1 MKLVFGQGNPGNEF
15 ANTRHNV
22 GFLVLDTLAEREGA
36 PFKETSK
43 FFGQVAEFTK
53 NGEKVILLKPDTFYN
68 ETGRSLQAIKQ
79 FYKLDSD
86 DTLVIH
92 DELAL
97 PFGTLRSRIGG
108 ADAGNNGIKSINTSG
123 GETTKRLRVGVGN
136 DLRARMGDTDF
147 VLGRFSK
154 NEKDALNASILPKCL
169 EIIDE
174 FILDDHKVTSHT
186 II

>member
-22 GFLVLDTLAEREGA
+22 GFLVLDSLANQQGVA
-36 PFKETSK
+36 FKENNK
-43 FFGQVAEFTK
+43 FFGQIAEFTK
-53 NGEKVILLKPDTFYN
+53 DDEKVILIKPDTFYN
-68 ETGRSLQAIKQ
+68 ETGRSLQAVKQ
-79 FYKLDSD
+79 FYKVEPADI
-86 DTLVIH
+86 LVIH

-108 ADAGNNGIKSINTSG
+108 ADAGNNGIKSINASG
-123 GETTKRLRVGVGN
+123 GETTKRLRIGVGN
-136 DLRARMGDTDF
+136 ELRARMGDTDF

-154 NEKDALNASILPKCL
+154 DEKEALDTSILPKCL
-169 EIIDE
+169 EVIDE
-174 FILDDHKVTSHT
+174 FIQDDHKVTSHT

>member
-22 GFLVLDTLAEREGA
+22 GFLVLDALADQLDI
-36 PFKETSK
+36 PFKDTAK

-53 NGEKVILLKPDTFYN
+53 DGEKVILVKPTTFYN
-68 ETGRSLQAIKQ
+68 ETGRSFTAIKQ
-79 FYKLDSD
+79 FYKLDNTD
-86 DTLVIH
+86 ILVIH

-108 ADAGNNGIKSINTSG
+108 TDAGNNGIKSING
-123 GETTKRLRVGVGN
+123 GGGDHTKRLRIGVGN
-136 DLRARMGDTDF
+136 ELRARMGDTDF
-147 VLGRFSK
+147 VLGRFSQD
-154 NEKDALNASILPKCL
+154 EQTILKDTILPKAL
-169 EIIDE
+169 EVIDD
-174 FILDDHKVTSHT
+174 FISDNHQVTSHK